1 MVQLKNIWDA
11 LGTHLGCPF
20 PSEMPLGRG
29 IPKASPME
37 SITLLDQASGYGV
50 LLGVGALFAIGII
63 VATKL
68 MSKYLHEDSQST
80 ENFMVANRNIG
91 VGLTGSVVFSSWY
104 WATEILWVVTMV
116 CSYGI
121 MSSFWYFAGLSVQ
134 ICVMSLLGIQAKK
147 KIPNGHTCLEI
158 IELRYGKPSHL
169 LYMFMCL
176 VNNLL
181 SASEMILGAAA
192 AISIVSGN
200 LNIVASTMLI
210 PFGVMCYTVVGGL
223 KATFLTDYLHS
234 LVALIILVY
243 FNTAVISSDKIGG
256 ISGLYNKVIKHEL
269 EQPDSYIQGNYK
281 GSFLTG
287 KSQGA
292 IYFGIINCVGNFGL
306 TVMDSS
312 FWQKAFSANIRAS
325 VPGYLIAA
333 ALIPAVVWPLGTIV
347 GLANVVLERESF
359 FPTYPRQMN
368 DNEINNGF
376 GLPYTLMAVLGKKS
390 LGALLLT
397 IYLAVTST
405 VSAQMIAVSS
415 IISFDIYRQ
424 YFNSNATNSQL
435 IKVSHIGV
443 IFFGLFSAGFTVML
457 HYVGVDMTWMGY
469 FTSMINC
476 PGVVPL
482 TLAILWDRQTK
493 LAAIVSPI
501 VGCITGLAVWLGTA
515 YKLYGEVTITTT
527 GAQLPCMYGGLTAL
541 FVPALVT
548 VPLSLWDTTYKFD
561 WSNFDR
567 ANLIVG
573 GPREDDL
580 ALETS
585 LEVSKEPSKEKS
597 KEASK
602 DDGIVQITEWPSDD
616 DNSSTTP
623 SQLKT
628 QRIADFYTKVAAG
641 SVVFV
646 TLVTWVLW
654 PLPLYR
660 DYVFS
665 KAFFTGWT
673 VVAIFWVY
681 LALIMIG
688 LFPLWDGRESLMKV
702 VRGVVGSIS
711 RRSPIARPRPGN

>member
-1 MVQLKNIWDA
+1 
-11 LGTHLGCPF
+11 
-20 PSEMPLGRG
+20 
-29 IPKASPME
+29 
-37 SITLLDQASGYGV
+37 
-50 LLGVGALFAIGII
+50 
-63 VATKL
+63 

-116 CSYGI
+116 YSYGI

-347 GLANVVLERESF
+347 GLANVVLEKESF

-424 YFNSNATNSQL
+424 YFNSSATNSQL

-501 VGCITGLAVWLGTA
+501 VGCIAGLAVWLGTA
-515 YKLYGEVTITTT
+515 YKL
-527 GAQLPCMYGGLTAL
+527 
-541 FVPALVT
+541 
-548 VPLSLWDTTYKFD
+548 
-561 WSNFDR
+561 

-573 GPREDDL
+573 GPT
-580 ALETS
+580 LETS
-585 LEVSKEPSKEKS
+585 LEGSLEEPSKEKSKEAS

-616 DNSSTTP
+616 DNNSSTTP
-623 SQLKT
+623 SQVKT

-665 KAFFTGWT
+665 MAFFTGWT

-702 VRGVVGSIS
+702 VRGVIGSIADS
-711 RRSPIARPRPGN
+711 IARPIARPRPGN

>member
-1 MVQLKNIWDA
+1 MDDKPI
-11 LGTHLGCPF
+11 
-20 PSEMPLGRG
+20 S
-29 IPKASPME
+29 
-37 SITLLDQASGYGV
+37 LLTQASGYGV
-50 LLGVGALFAIGII
+50 LVGVGALFALGII

-68 MSKYLHEDSQST
+68 MTKYLHEDSQST

-116 CSYGI
+116 YSYGI

-158 IELRYGKPSHL
+158 VELRYGKAAHL

-176 VNNLL
+176 ANNLL
-181 SASEMILGAAA
+181 SSSSMILGAAA
-192 AISIVSGN
+192 AISIISGN

-223 KATFLTDYLHS
+223 KATFLTDYFHS
-234 LVALIILVY
+234 LIALIILVY

-256 ISGLYNKVIKHEL
+256 ISGLYDKVIKHEG
-269 EQPDSYIQGNYK
+269 DRYIEGNYK
-281 GSFLTG
+281 GSFLIG

-292 IYFGIINCVGNFGL
+292 IFFGIIHCVGDFGL

-312 FWQKAFSANIRAS
+312 FWQKAFSANLKAS

-333 ALIPAVVWPLGTIV
+333 FLIPAIVWPLGTIV
-347 GLANVVLERESF
+347 GLSNIALEKESF
-359 FPTYPRQMN
+359 FPTYPRTMN
-368 DNEINNGF
+368 SNEINSGF
-376 GLPYTLMAVLGKKS
+376 GLPYTLMAVLGKGS
-390 LGALLLT
+390 LGALLLA

-415 IISFDIYRQ
+415 IISFDIYRK
-424 YFNSNATNSQL
+424 YFNSKAENSQL

-469 FTSMINC
+469 FISMIIC

-482 TLAILWDRQTK
+482 TLTILWDRQTK
-493 LAAIVSPI
+493 LAAMVSPI
-501 VGCITGLAVWLGTA
+501 LGCIAGIAVWLGTA
-515 YKLYGEVTITTT
+515 FKFYGEVTIKTT

-541 FVPALVT
+541 FLPAILT
-548 VPLSLWDTTYKFD
+548 VMISLCDTSYRFD
-561 WSNFDR
+561 WAEFNK
-567 ANLIVG
+567 ANLIVN
-573 GPREDDL
+573 DL
-580 ALETS
+580 QD
-585 LEVSKEPSKEKS
+585 EVSETAIYSQDKLEESRIEVSEAGDKHFDSERNLS
-597 KEASK
+597 VGKEAYSSY
-602 DDGIVQITEWPSDD
+602 IVEITDSASENATASND
-616 DNSSTTP
+616 
-623 SQLKT
+623 
-628 QRIADFYTKVAAG
+628 QRIINIYTKIAAG

-646 TLVTWVLW
+646 LLITWVLW

-660 DYVFS
+660 DYIFS

-673 VVAIFWVY
+673 VMSIFWVY

-688 LFPLWDGRESLMKV
+688 FFPLWDGRHSLIKIV
-702 VRGVVGSIS
+702 KGIQ
-711 RRSPIARPRPGN
+711 NDLNKY